1 MNLRLPFVALLL
13 MACQGPPDAGSAQ
26 KPKDAASTTQAG
38 SSLEHPATSV
48 GRRDHTWRPLMTW
61 NPSPRLLP
69 GGLVLFLHA
78 ACGGLG
84 GQSDAAG
91 NASDNPRAENAAE
104 ERPVPTQGHA
114 PPNGCGNSSGPPST
128 AADGPPDASSE
139 VTEGGPERGSEEGSK
154 SPPSDDGSDSP
165 TADVESRDDGD
176 EFPLTGLYATHWRM
190 VATYEVPNP
199 FGADSMSG
207 EGETVVMGLARIE
220 AEGEGWTIEEWGCGG
235 RSDIDLMGGV
245 EITIPAALP
254 MSVPPNRSRLEVV
267 QEEGG
272 WSWRRPE
279 VATAVGVRMDD
290 PAVDPLPE
298 ARDDARIWD
307 QDGDG
312 HPGVTVGVST
322 PLLSG
327 DLYVAQ
333 RQRNTLHGG
342 VADDGSLFGFI
353 EDTGEQKVLDSDNI
367 LLRMD
372 IVMRPPETLER
383 NTVSMVPVDDGVD
396 CAWLLGQADAV
407 FE

>member
-1 MNLRLPFVALLL
+1 
-13 MACQGPPDAGSAQ
+13 
-26 KPKDAASTTQAG
+26 
-38 SSLEHPATSV
+38 
-48 GRRDHTWRPLMTW
+48 MTW
-61 NPSPRLLP
+61 NPSPRILAPGVLL
-69 GGLVLFLHA
+69 VFAA
-78 ACGGLG
+78 ACGGPADR
-84 GQSDAAG
+84 SDDTVNAPENSAAHDSAG
-91 NASDNPRAENAAE
+91 
-104 ERPVPTQGHA
+104 ERA
-114 PPNGCGNSSGPPST
+114 PPPPGEAPSGGTDDPSV
-128 AADGPPDASSE
+128 APEPAGELVPSESDDEAQESPDGGSEDSDPDEGSEASSPDPGSA
-139 VTEGGPERGSEEGSK
+139 EGG
-154 SPPSDDGSDSP
+154 
-165 TADVESRDDGD
+165 D
-176 EFPLTGLYATHWRM
+176 EVPLGGLYATHWRM

-220 AEGEGWTIEEWGCGG
+220 AEGEAWTIEEWGCGG

-254 MSVPPNRSRLEVV
+254 LSVPANRSHLEVV

-290 PAVDPLPE
+290 PAADPLPE
-298 ARDDARIWD
+298 DRNDARIWD

-312 HPGVTVGVST
+312 HPGVTVGVSN

-342 VADDGSLFGFI
+342 VASDGSLFGFI

-372 IVMRPPETLER
+372 IAMRPPETLDR
-383 NTVSMVPVDDGVD
+383 NTVSMVPVNEGVD
-396 CAWLLGQADAV
+396 CAWLLERAAEM

>member
-1 MNLRLPFVALLL
+1 M
-13 MACQGPPDAGSAQ
+13 D
-26 KPKDAASTTQAG
+26 
-38 SSLEHPATSV
+38 
-48 GRRDHTWRPLMTW
+48 
-61 NPSPRLLP
+61 
-69 GGLVLFLHA
+69 
-78 ACGGLG
+78 
-84 GQSDAAG
+84 
-91 NASDNPRAENAAE
+91 ASDEEPPPPTRGDAPLGESEDPGEAPAAPGDVVPE
-104 ERPVPTQGHA
+104 ASADER
-114 PPNGCGNSSGPPST
+114 
-128 AADGPPDASSE
+128 
-139 VTEGGPERGSEEGSK
+139 EGGSEEDSDGDPPEDGPGS
-154 SPPSDDGSDSP
+154 STPDVDSP
-165 TADVESRDDGD
+165 EAGD
-176 EFPLTGLYATHWRM
+176 EAPLVGLYATRWRM

-199 FGADSMSG
+199 FGGDSMSG